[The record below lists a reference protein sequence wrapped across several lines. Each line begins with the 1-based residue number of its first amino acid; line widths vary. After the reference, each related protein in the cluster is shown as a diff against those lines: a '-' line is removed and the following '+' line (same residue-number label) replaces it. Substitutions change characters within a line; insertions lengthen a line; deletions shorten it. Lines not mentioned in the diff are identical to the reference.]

1 MCPTLPLDLLSR
13 MARREAGALT
23 LVPES
28 WARTGPEPG
37 IAFAFVP
44 CRWCAAPL
52 GPIEE
57 ETRPR
62 AAGLPLLTLLR
73 CEELTP
79 RSLLPLSLIRT
90 APACPRPRF
99 CTRAAY
105 WSRCIPGGW
114 TSPDGIDHGLD
125 LLDAK
130 ESWFDAFRPGA
141 VPWTLDE
148 EVVLPASTRARV
160 RPGGG
165 RALHFLTP
173 HAATPYSA
181 RLNDAYLFA
190 RITAVRAILSMHDHA
205 AHAV

>member
-23 LVPES
+23 LVPEP

-62 AAGLPLLTLLR
+62 ATGLPLLTLLR
-73 CEELTP
+73 CEEPTS

-99 CTRAAY
+99 RTRAAY
-105 WSRCIPGGW
+105 WSRFIPAAW
-114 TSPDGIDHGLD
+114 TSPDGIDHGLE

-141 VPWTLDE
+141 VPWTLEE
-148 EVVLPASTRARV
+148 EVVLPAST
-160 RPGGG
+160 GG
-165 RALHFLTP
+165 LHFLTP
-173 HAATPYSA
+173 HAAGPYAA

-190 RITAVRAILSMHDHA
+190 RITAVRAILGRHDHV